1 MKEIKYISHFLR
13 NIYLFFLFVFSV
25 NLINKFY
32 LNNYSILFCLI
43 TYLIS
48 YTPIYFI
55 NDYADNEEDKK
66 YSKGN
71 LFNIIDNKK
80 IFWVITSLLI
90 IVGIILTIKISASG
104 LFLLILLY
112 ILNATYSLRPLRLR
126 NKPVLR
132 EVAIFFIYM
141 VKMFYLSVILYSSF
155 SALPLLIILMS
166 ASTGALSVS
175 LYKRHSDRVKTSEIL
190 FGSIFIISW
199 LITELFYK
207 QTFLLFLPLL
217 PALIFLAIKYKKE
230 QIPIGIFQSV
240 YFFYVVVV
248 YFFMKI

>member
-13 NIYLFFLFVFSV
+13 NIYLFFLFIFSV
-25 NLINKFY
+25 NLLNKFY

-66 YSKGN
+66 YDKAN
-71 LFNIIDNKK
+71 LFNKINNKK
-80 IFWVITSLLI
+80 IFWGITSLLM
-90 IVGIILTIKISASG
+90 IVGVILTLKISVSS

-112 ILNATYSLRPLRLR
+112 IFNAVYSLRPLRLR

-155 SALPLLIILMS
+155 TALPLLIILMS

-199 LITELFYK
+199 LLTELFYK

-217 PALIFLAIKYKKE
+217 PALIFLAIISPPFK
-230 QIPIGIFQSV
+230 
-240 YFFYVVVV
+240 
-248 YFFMKI
+248 